1 MQSTI
6 IRIENQRPNANAR
19 RKILSP
25 VSSCGA
31 FGLGCEPWSD
41 SKVDAEFEGKFGG
54 VGGIENAAASALE
67 GVVDV
72 GVLVLPVG

>member
-1 MQSTI
+1 MTI
-6 IRIENQRPNANAR
+6 MENQRPIENAAR
-19 RKILSP
+19 NTLSP
-25 VSSCGA
+25 ASSDGA
-31 FGLGCEPWSD
+31 VGVGCEPWPD

-54 VGGIENAAASALE
+54 LGGIENAAASALE